1 MTRKAHGE
9 LKAAVR
15 HALADGPLTS
25 AQLAERVGTTPEGA
39 RAQAQ
44 RLGISLAREQRGPV
58 RWTEPMLEELRR
70 CVQSGVTVDRMAQ
83 RVGVAIPSLVRGLAI
98 LVRRDKPATVR
109 TATTRARGTRPIQAE
124 GEHPGSA

>member
-1 MTRKAHGE
+1 MIRKAHGE

-15 HALADGPLTS
+15 DALAYGPLTS

-39 RAQAQ
+39 RATAR
-44 RLGISLAREQRGPV
+44 RLGISLAREQHGPV

-70 CVQSGVTVDRMAQ
+70 CVAEMETVDGTAK

-98 LVRRDKPATVR
+98 LLRQSKP
-109 TATTRARGTRPIQAE
+109 TAVHTTTIRARGTRPSQVV
-124 GEHPGSA
+124 GETKA